1 MPDEIGIA
9 VQLMFPFL
17 LAKDYRPDRC
27 GLVIHDGHTIVLDTL
42 NIDGSADSPTF
53 DLSVETLFGEMLII
67 TSVFE
72 HLVCGSTKDSPHLLA
87 DILFHVVPV
96 LLTEDA
102 DTR

>member
-1 MPDEIGIA
+1 
-9 VQLMFPFL
+9 MFPFL
-17 LAKDYRPDRC
+17 LAEDHRPDRG
-27 GLVIHDGHTIVLDTL
+27 GLVIHDGHTVILNTL
-42 NIDGSADSPTF
+42 NIDGTTDSPAF
-53 DLSVETLFGEMLII
+53 DFSVETLFGEVLVI

-72 HLVCGSTKDSPHLLA
+72 HLVCGSPKDSPHLLA